1 MTKAFDFRE
10 LGVDELRQREL
21 DIEDQLFRMRIQ
33 KAMGQLE
40 TPNKI
45 RSVRREMARLKTVLR
60 ERELEDRT
68 KSDGPEEQGEV
79 SV

>member
-1 MTKAFDFRE
+1 MTKAIDFRE

-45 RSVRREMARLKTVLR
+45 QSVRRERARLKTILR
-60 ERELEDRT
+60 ERELEDRA

>member
-1 MTKAFDFRE
+1 MTKAIDFRE

-45 RSVRREMARLKTVLR
+45 QSVRRERARLKTILR
-60 ERELEDRT
+60 ERELEDRA
-68 KSDGPEEQGEV
+68 KLDGPEEQGEV

>member
-1 MTKAFDFRE
+1 MTKALDFRE

-40 TPNKI
+40 APNKL
-45 RSVRREMARLKTVLR
+45 RAVRREKARLKTVLR
-60 ERELEDRT
+60 ERELEDRE
-68 KSDGPEEQGEV
+68 KSDGSDGQSGV

>member
-1 MTKAFDFRE
+1 MTKALDFRE
-10 LGVDELRQREL
+10 LGVDELRQREI

-40 TPNKI
+40 TPNKL

-60 ERELEDRT
+60 ERELEDRA
-68 KSDGPEEQGEV
+68 KSDGSDEQSGV

>member
-60 ERELEDRT
+60 ERELEDRA

>member
-1 MTKAFDFRE
+1 MTTALDFRE

-60 ERELEDRT
+60 ERELEDRA
-68 KSDGPEEQGEV
+68 KPNGSEGQGEV

>member
-1 MTKAFDFRE
+1 MTKALDFRE

-40 TPNKI
+40 TPNKL

-60 ERELEDRT
+60 ERELEDRE
-68 KSDGPEEQGEV
+68 KSDGSDEQSGD

>member
-1 MTKAFDFRE
+1 MTKALDFRE

-40 TPNKI
+40 TPNKL

-60 ERELEDRT
+60 ERELEDRE
-68 KSDGPEEQGEV
+68 KSDGSDEQSGV